1 MEFFGINGAEF
12 LVLGILAVVILGPD
26 KLPEYTRKLAEFIKG
41 IRNYASTA
49 KERFQEEM
57 GDEVKDVDWRKLD
70 PRQYDPRKIIRDA
83 LFEDD
88 APANATTSTNTEPAS
103 AQWKP
108 QALPNV
114 AGQDRLPADQ
124 PAPFDDEAT

>member
-12 LVLGILAVVILGPD
+12 LILGILAVVILGPD
-26 KLPEYTRKLAEFIKG
+26 KLPEYTRKLADFIKG
-41 IRNYASTA
+41 VRNYASTA

-88 APANATTSTNTEPAS
+88 DAPAAPAQPAAS
-103 AQWKP
+103 QWKP
-108 QALPNV
+108 QGLPNV
-114 AGQDRLPADQ
+114 AAQDLLPADE